1 MTSKILGIYNKLS
14 EQTLIECI
22 KDIKR
27 LYSTGSLPRDS
38 VVNKIKEQYCQIT
51 KQLESEA
58 FEINIKNI
66 LWEAAQRW
74 FDNTLTDRV

>member
-1 MTSKILGIYNKLS
+1 MPQKLTNIYRKLP

-22 KDIKR
+22 RDIKR

-38 VVNKIKEQYCQIT
+38 VVNKIKEQYCQVT
-51 KQLESEA
+51 KQSESEA

-66 LWEAAQRW
+66 LWETAQRW
-74 FDNTLTDRV
+74 FDNTLADRV